1 MAVVEEFVD
10 VVVVGAGHAGCEA
23 ALACARMGL
32 KTVIFTVSVDSIAL
46 MPCNP
51 NIGGSSKGHLVR
63 EVDALG
69 GEMGRNIDK
78 TFIQSKM
85 LNQSKGPAVHS
96 LRAQADKSDYS
107 RSMRQVLEQT
117 ENLMI
122 KQLEVTELLVEDH
135 QLTGVRTYS
144 GSVYHCKAAIL
155 CAGTYSKAR
164 CIYGEV
170 SNYTGPNGLA
180 AANYLTDS
188 MRSLGIVLRRFK
200 TGTPARIAGPS
211 IDYSKMEEQKGDE
224 RVVPFSFTTDP
235 ESVQKEQVSCWLT
248 YTNETTHEIIRS
260 NIDRSP
266 LFSGRIE
273 GTGPRYCP
281 SIEDKVIKFSDKN
294 RHQVFIEPEG
304 LHTNEMYISGMSSS
318 LPEDVQI
325 AMYRSV
331 PGLEH
336 AQIVKNAYAIEYDCI
351 DARQLKLSLEFREI
365 SGLFSAGQFNGS
377 SGYEEAAAQG
387 LIAGINAAR
396 KIQGKDPFILDRS
409 EAYIGV
415 LIDDLVTKENLEP
428 YRMMTSRAEYR
439 LLLRQ
444 DNADLRLTEK
454 GYEIGLIDET
464 RYRNLLVKKAQ
475 IAEEIERV
483 EKTFVGDHPEVQE
496 LLAKHESTELK
507 NSASLGELIRRPELS
522 YDMLADI
529 DQDRPSLPDD
539 VRDQVNISIKY
550 KGYLDRQMKQVEQ
563 FKKLEKKRIP
573 DTVDYEQISGL
584 RLEARQKLAKYRPVS
599 IGQASRIA
607 GVSPA
612 DISVLLVQLKSKEN

>member
-1 MAVVEEFVD
+1 MSRVEEFVD
-10 VVVVGAGHAGCEA
+10 IVVVGAGHAGCEA
-23 ALACARMGL
+23 ALACARMGM

-69 GEMGRNIDK
+69 GEMGKNIDK

-96 LRAQADKSDYS
+96 LRAQADKSDYT

-117 ENLMI
+117 ENLLI
-122 KQLEVTELLVEDH
+122 KQLEVTDLLVEDGK
-135 QLTGVRTYS
+135 LIGVKTYS
-144 GSVYHCKAAIL
+144 GSIYHCKAAVL

-164 CIYGEV
+164 CIYGDV
-170 SNYTGPNGLA
+170 SMYTGPNGLA
-180 AANYLTDS
+180 AANHLTDS
-188 MRSLGIVLRRFK
+188 MRSLGIELRRFK

-224 RVVPFSFTTDP
+224 KIVPFSFTTDP
-235 ESVQKEQVSCWLT
+235 DSIQKEQVSCWLT

-266 LFSGRIE
+266 LFSGTIE

-281 SIEDKVIKFSDKN
+281 SIEDKVMKFADKP

-304 LHTNEMYISGMSSS
+304 IHTNEMYISGMSSS

-331 PGLEH
+331 AGLEH

-351 DARQLKLSLEFREI
+351 DARQLKLSLEFKNI

-396 KIQGKDPFILDRS
+396 KLQGKEPLILDRS

-454 GYEIGLIDET
+454 GYEIGLISEERYQKLLKKQKQIET
-464 RYRNLLVKKAQ
+464 
-475 IAEEIERV
+475 EIERV
-483 EKTFVGDHPEVQE
+483 EKTFVGDNQEVQCF
-496 LLAKHESTELK
+496 LRKHGSTELK

-522 YDMLADI
+522 YDILKDI
-529 DQDRPSLPDD
+529 DIERPALSEE
-539 VRDQVNISIKY
+539 V
-550 KGYLDRQMKQVEQ
+550 
-563 FKKLEKKRIP
+563 
-573 DTVDYEQISGL
+573 
-584 RLEARQKLAKYRPVS
+584 
-599 IGQASRIA
+599 
-607 GVSPA
+607 
-612 DISVLLVQLKSKEN
+612 